1 MSHSISRRKFVT
13 ISGASLAAT
22 IGLGLAACGGSS
34 DSGSD
39 ASKSGS
45 SSSKE
50 VSGNITA
57 VGSTALQPLVEAAA
71 EQYMND
77 NPGVQITVQ
86 GGGSGQ
92 GITQI
97 AQGAV
102 QIGDSD
108 VFAEEKLENKDDA
121 KKLKDNK
128 VAVVGMGPVVHP
140 DVKVDDLTID
150 QLKGIF
156 TGKVTNWKEVG
167 GDDKEIVVINR
178 AAGSGTRATFEN
190 AVLGGDKVPEDF
202 KPQEQDSSG
211 TVVKMVAQTP
221 NSISYLAFSYFSDD
235 VKALRVGGVEP
246 KDENVETNDWT
257 IWAYEHMYTAAKPD
271 AATADFIKY
280 MLSDDVQGSL
290 VKKTGYI
297 STKGMKVERDADG
310 NVTKL

>member
-167 GDDKEIVVINR
+167 GDDKEIVVIHR

-235 VKALRVGGVEP
+235 VKALKVGGVEP
-246 KDENVETNDWT
+246 KDKNVETNDWT